1 MVDLVLREST
11 LTQTVSSAPITATN
25 LVVRTSNTEKA
36 VIPSIYLP
44 GTRFL
49 RTQDLRNSFQISN
62 TGYFQTISASSTS
75 TTTRSLGIAI
85 SKAIVVTTLAS
96 RVLAITVQKAISS
109 ATSTSLV
116 REVGRTISTS
126 VSNLMAKTVS
136 ISVVKSITESFSVA
150 MSKGTSVLKSISQ
163 GTSVSTN
170 RSLNKILAFVSSTSM
185 NISKGLAVIK
195 SIAAPTSPTL
205 SKALAYLRGISVT
218 NSSVVSLIAGRSFLK
233 DISASVSN
241 SLLLIREI
249 GKISSI
255 QNTPI
260 PTKQLQIRVNK
271 SISGPSQ
278 TTHLKG
284 VELRLSTL
292 ASSVVT
298 QSKQLAKILN
308 TISSSV
314 GSLGTARALVLNFL
328 ASSSSS
334 LSSVIARVVYKVY
347 STIYALELQRTIL
360 ASILDRVVQS
370 IQEPVSYIYALV
382 LGRIVH
388 SSSLIRTISDSM
400 SNFSPKTAREVQI
413 FGFDFSSVLA
423 TGETISLTTVVQS
436 TPKGKANSGT
446 LYLSGTP
453 NINGTSITQKV
464 GGGIS
469 GDVYILECTI
479 NTSLG
484 QVFVLSGSLSIN

>member
-11 LTQTVSSAPITATN
+11 LTQTVSSAPVTATN

-36 VIPSIYLP
+36 VIPSISLP

-75 TTTRSLGIAI
+75 TTTCSLGIAI
-85 SKAIVVTTLAS
+85 SRAIVVTTLAS
-96 RVLAITVQKAISS
+96 RVLSITVQKAITS
-109 ATSTSLV
+109 ATSTSLARGV
-116 REVGRTISTS
+116 SRTISTS
-126 VSNLMAKTVS
+126 VSNLIAKTVS
-136 ISVVKSITESFSVA
+136 ISVVKSITESSSVA
-150 MSKGTSVLKSISQ
+150 ISKGVSVLKSISQ
-163 GTSVSTN
+163 GSSVSTN
-170 RSLNKILAFVSSTSM
+170 RSLDKILAFVSSTSM
-185 NISKGLAVIK
+185 NIGKGLAVTK

-205 SKALAYLRGISVT
+205 SRVLAYLKGISVT
-218 NSSVVSLIAGRSFLK
+218 NSPTISIIGGRSYLK
-233 DISASVSN
+233 DVSASVSS
-241 SLLLIREI
+241 SLLLAKGA
-249 GKISSI
+249 GKIFSV
-255 QNTPI
+255 QNTCV
-260 PTKQLQIRVNK
+260 PTKQLQIGVNK
-271 SISGPSQ
+271 SIPSSSQ

-284 VELRLSTL
+284 VGLRLNTL

-298 QSKQLAKILN
+298 QSKQLAKTLN
-308 TISSSV
+308 TISSSI
-314 GSLGTARALVLNFL
+314 GSLGTARALILNFI
-328 ASSSSS
+328 ASSS
-334 LSSVIARVVYKVY
+334 LSLSSTIARIVYKVY
-347 STIYALELQRTIL
+347 STIYALALQRTIL
-360 ASILDRVVQS
+360 ASVLDRVVES
-370 IQEPVSYIYALV
+370 IQVPISYIYSLV

-388 SSSLIRTISDSM
+388 SSQLIRTISDSM

-423 TGETISLTTVVQS
+423 TGETISSTTVVQS

-446 LYLSGTP
+446 LFLSGTA
-453 NINGTSITQKV
+453 NIDGTSVTQKV